1 MYRVFTDPTTKTPL
15 FLLLAVTLAALALAG
30 CGDSAPPETVMT
42 DKISAEAPWPPQMPG
57 YAEMTVPATNPMT
70 KEKVELGQMLY
81 YDARLSGDGVR
92 SCYGCHLEEY
102 GLATNDKLAIG
113 AFDKTLTRNV
123 PTMWN
128 VGFQDKW
135 YWDGRATTLEGQVKG
150 AWGGGNMGASGND
163 GAPSMDEVCANLQAV
178 QGYADRFQAVF
189 GGPCTPDNVAA
200 AVASFMRT
208 IVASD
213 SAWVR
218 FRQGDESALSED
230 AKKGYDIFA
239 NKAKCTNC
247 HDGLLLTDIQFHNV
261 GIGCEGSTCAD
272 VGRFTVSKDESD
284 TGAFKTPTLF
294 DVSKSAPYFH
304 DGSVATLEEAVHL
317 MASGGKPNKYL
328 DETNLA
334 DAKNANITPEEEAL
348 LVAFL
353 KELTAVY
360 HIEKPTLP

>member
-1 MYRVFTDPTTKTPL
+1 MHRVFANPMKIRP
-15 FLLLAVTLAALALAG
+15 LLLAVSVVALGLAG
-30 CGDSAPPETVMT
+30 CGGSAPTEEAMTEAEPAAPEF
-42 DKISAEAPWPPQMPG
+42 PPQLPG
-57 YAEMTVPATNPMT
+57 YAAMTVPADNPMT
-70 KEKVELGQMLY
+70 EEKVELGRMLY

-92 SCYGCHLEEY
+92 SCYGCHLEEH
-102 GLATNDKLAIG
+102 GLATDDKLAIG

-128 VGFQDKW
+128 VGYHDKW
-135 YWDGRATTLEGQVKG
+135 YWDGRATALEAQVKG

-163 GAPSMDEVCANLQAV
+163 GAPSMDEVCANLQAIE
-178 QGYADRFQAVF
+178 GYATKFQAVF
-189 GGPCTPDNVAA
+189 GEACTPDNVAK

-247 HDGLLLTDIQFHNV
+247 HDGLLMTDMQFHNV
-261 GIGCEGSTCAD
+261 GIGCEGDTCAD
-272 VGRFTVSKDESD
+272 VGRQKVSGDESD

-294 DVSKSAPYFH
+294 DVAESGPYFH

-317 MASGGKPNKYL
+317 MASGGNPNKYL
-328 DETNLA
+328 DETNLE
-334 DAKNANITPEEEAL
+334 DAKNAAITPEEEAL

-353 KELTAVY
+353 KELGAEY

>member
-1 MYRVFTDPTTKTPL
+1 MHRVSANPTKITLL
-15 FLLLAVTLAALALAG
+15 FLLGLSVFALGMAG
-30 CGDSAPPETVMT
+30 CGGGAPPEDAMT
-42 DKISAEAPWPPQMPG
+42 EAEPMEAPWPPQLPG
-57 YAEMTVPATNPMT
+57 YAAMTVPADNPMT
-70 KEKVELGQMLY
+70 EEKVELGHMLY

-92 SCYGCHLEEY
+92 SCYGCHLEEH
-102 GLATNDKLAIG
+102 GLATDDKLAIG
-113 AFDKTLTRNV
+113 AFDKTLSRNV

-128 VGFQDKW
+128 VGYQDKW
-135 YWDGRATTLEGQVKG
+135 YWDGRATALEAQVKG
-150 AWGGGNMGASGND
+150 AWSGGNMGASGND
-163 GAPSMDEVCANLQAV
+163 GAPSMEEVCANLQAIE
-178 QGYADRFQAVF
+178 GYATKFQAVF
-189 GGPCTPDNVAA
+189 GEACTPDNVAA

-218 FRQGDESALSED
+218 FRQGDETALSED

-247 HDGLLLTDIQFHNV
+247 HDGLLMADMQFHNV
-261 GIGCEGSTCAD
+261 GIGCEGDTCSD
-272 VGRFTVSKDESD
+272 IGRAKVSEDEAD

-294 DVSKSAPYFH
+294 DVAESGPYFH

-317 MASGGKPNKYL
+317 MASGGNPNKYL

-334 DAKNANITPEEEAL
+334 DAKNANLTEEEEAL

-353 KELTAVY
+353 NELGAEY

>member
-1 MYRVFTDPTTKTPL
+1 MHRAFANPMKIRP
-15 FLLLAVTLAALALAG
+15 LLLALSVVALGLAG
-30 CGDSAPPETVMT
+30 CGDSAPPEEAMT
-42 DKISAEAPWPPQMPG
+42 ETEPAAAAFPPQMPG
-57 YAEMTVPATNPMT
+57 YAAMTVPADNPMT
-70 KEKVELGQMLY
+70 EEKVELGRMLY

-92 SCYGCHLEEY
+92 SCYGCHLEEH
-102 GLATNDKLAIG
+102 GLATDDKLAIG
-113 AFDKTLTRNV
+113 AFDKPLTRNV

-128 VGFQDKW
+128 VGYQDKW
-135 YWDGRATTLEGQVKG
+135 YWDGRATALEAQVKG
-150 AWGGGNMGASGND
+150 AWGGGNMGASGKD
-163 GAPSMDEVCANLQAV
+163 GAPSMDEVCANLQAIE
-178 QGYADRFQAVF
+178 GYATKFQAVF
-189 GGPCTPDNVAA
+189 GEACTPDNVAK

-208 IVASD
+208 IIASD

-247 HDGLLLTDIQFHNV
+247 HDGLLLTDMQFHNV
-261 GIGCEGSTCAD
+261 GIGCEGDTCSD

-294 DVSKSAPYFH
+294 DVAESGPYFH

-317 MASGGKPNKYL
+317 MASGGKANKYL
-328 DETNLA
+328 DETNLE

-353 KELTAVY
+353 KELGAEY